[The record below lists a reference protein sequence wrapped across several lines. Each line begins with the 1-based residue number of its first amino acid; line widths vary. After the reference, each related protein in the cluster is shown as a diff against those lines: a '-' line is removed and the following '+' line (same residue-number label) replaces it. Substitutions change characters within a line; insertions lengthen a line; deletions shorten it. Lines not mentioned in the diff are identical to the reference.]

1 MEVVSKKMKRVL
13 HKHRN
18 MKNCYWCGSVPHML
32 NYGDIIYNIAR
43 HQWFGSTE
51 NLQSHH
57 QQAVDKGD
65 EQTVDF
71 DADMSVS
78 STLKASGVNYKSVC
92 MGAKK

>member
-1 MEVVSKKMKRVL
+1 
-13 HKHRN
+13 
-18 MKNCYWCGSVPHML
+18 ML
-32 NYGDIIYNIAR
+32 NYSEIKYRIAR
-43 HQWFGSTE
+43 FQWFESTV
-51 NLQSHH
+51 NNHSHD
-57 QQAVDKGD
+57 QKATEKGD